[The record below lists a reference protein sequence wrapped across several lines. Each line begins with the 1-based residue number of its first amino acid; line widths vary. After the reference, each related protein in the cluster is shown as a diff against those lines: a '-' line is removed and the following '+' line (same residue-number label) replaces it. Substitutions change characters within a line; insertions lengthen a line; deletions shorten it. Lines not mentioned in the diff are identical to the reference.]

1 MASFLKSVNTFNS
14 DTSLLQQDERY
25 TIILNSNLGSGALNN
40 VKTFNFD
47 WSVIPDRNYE
57 VHFNFNSMP
66 MSLTWISQP
75 LCMIYSDL
83 FAGGNVYMPGTTNGA
98 ATTQALGIAFPYV
111 QSATSFIHA
120 EDNSTPPI
128 FINSRP
134 CLNQF
139 TISLLTNANPPVPF
153 NPFSGAGVE
162 GTMVPWVLMID
173 FVPVDKPTRMLL

>member
-1 MASFLKSVNTFNS
+1 MASFFKSVNTFNS
-14 DTSLLQQDERY
+14 DTSQLIQDERY
-25 TIILNSNLGSGALNN
+25 TIILNSNLGAGALNN

-47 WSVIPDRNYE
+47 WSIIPDRNYE

-83 FAGGNVYMPGTTNGA
+83 FVGGNTFMPTTTNGA
-98 ATTQALGIAFPYV
+98 PTSQALGVAFPFV

-120 EDNSTPPI
+120 EDGSTPPI
-128 FINSRP
+128 FINTRP
-134 CLNQF
+134 RNNQF
-139 TISLLTNANPPVPF
+139 TVSLLTNANPPVPF

-162 GTMVPWVLMID
+162 GTMAPWVLMME
-173 FVPVDKPTRMLL
+173 FVPVDRTNRQIL

>member
-25 TIILNSNLGSGALNN
+25 TIILNSNLGAGALNN

-57 VHFNFNSMP
+57 VHFSFNTMP
-66 MSLTWISQP
+66 MSLTFASQP
-75 LCMIYSDL
+75 MCMIYSDL
-83 FAGGNVYMPGTTNGA
+83 FNGNIYMPGTTNGA
-98 ATTQALGIAFPYV
+98 PTTQALGLAFPYV
-111 QSATSFIHA
+111 LSGSSFLHA
-120 EDNSTPPI
+120 EDGTCPPV
-128 FINSRP
+128 FVNGRP
-134 CLNQF
+134 QTNQF
-139 TISLLTNANPPVPF
+139 TISLLTNANPPVAF

-173 FVPVDKPTRMLL
+173 FVPVDKPSRMLL

>member
-1 MASFLKSVNTFNS
+1 MTSFFKSVNTFNS
-14 DTSLLQQDERY
+14 DTLLVNKDEKY
-25 TIILNSNLGSGALNN
+25 TIILNSNLGSGAANN

-57 VHFNFNSMP
+57 VHFCFNSLP

-83 FAGGNVYMPGTTNGA
+83 FATGNVYMPTTINGA
-98 ATTQALGIAFPYV
+98 PTTQALGVAFPYV

-120 EDNSTPPI
+120 EDSSTPPI

-134 CLNQF
+134 RVNQF
-139 TISLLTNANPPVPF
+139 TISLLTSANPPVPF

-162 GTMVPWVLMID
+162 GTMVPWVLSLD
-173 FVPVDKPTRMLL
+173 FVPVDKPSRQSL